1 MKKQS
6 HSAATKKRIIK
17 ATLDIISGEGF
28 QNVTIRKIAK
38 MAGANVAAVNYHFG
52 SKDAVINEALNM
64 VTLELEDAFGC
75 LKSDELEPVAR
86 LECFVRQYSQVILD
100 YPDIIRNFISQALH
114 NNLIKVEYQEYL
126 KNEGIVL
133 ISGTIAQIRPE
144 EPRTVHYLR
153 TLQLLSSLSFPIL
166 MGERIHEI
174 TGLALD
180 DPEISNRY
188 IELLLQNVT
197 RNRE

>member
-144 EPRTVHYLR
+144 EPRRFT
-153 TLQLLSSLSFPIL
+153 TCDPAAFNSLSFPIL